1 MLDIKNGIL
10 GTDSLK
16 PFEFPILIISLAYIC
31 FSVEH
36 TGILRFVAEKI
47 VAKFSKSYHLLYASL
62 YILNCFLTTILS
74 NDVVILTMTPL
85 TIHVCEGMDLDPVPF
100 LMGEFIAANTMSI
113 ALIVGNPTNMI
124 VGAAYELSFIEYSK
138 IKT

>member
-1 MLDIKNGIL
+1 
-10 GTDSLK
+10 
-16 PFEFPILIISLAYIC
+16 
-31 FSVEH
+31 
-36 TGILRFVAEKI
+36 
-47 VAKFSKSYHLLYASL
+47 
-62 YILNCFLTTILS
+62 
-74 NDVVILTMTPL
+74 MTPL